1 MEESSSI
8 YDEASTSMDFDIASR
23 SSNSPVLPDKPKRKR
38 PKFIRKVPCQV
49 CGDIAN
55 DHVHYGAIACYS
67 CRAFFRRGGMY
78 LLISDDELEQST
90 YVKKPFWPYRTK
102 HYNKLRTLELFSSLD
117 WSLRLDIVT
126 GNGVISRMAAPQVNG
141 PEI

>member
-1 MEESSSI
+1 MESSGI
-8 YDEASTSMDFDIASR
+8 YDDDEASTSMDIELLSTPR

-78 LLISDDELEQST
+78 LLISDDELE
-90 YVKKPFWPYRTK
+90 
-102 HYNKLRTLELFSSLD
+102 L
-117 WSLRLDIVT
+117 
-126 GNGVISRMAAPQVNG
+126 
-141 PEI
+141 

>member
-1 MEESSSI
+1 MESSGI
-8 YDEASTSMDFDIASR
+8 YDDASTSMDIDLSR
-23 SSNSPVLPDKPKRKR
+23 SPGSPELPGKPKRKR

-78 LLISDDELEQST
+78 
-90 YVKKPFWPYRTK
+90 VV
-102 HYNKLRTLELFSSLD
+102 HYMYFFFL
-117 WSLRLDIVT
+117 
-126 GNGVISRMAAPQVNG
+126 G
-141 PEI
+141 